1 MVTIRLSRG
10 GAKKQP
16 FYHIVATDSRARRD
30 GRYIERLGYYNP
42 VARGDATPLEVNLE
56 RLDYWVGTGAQMSE
70 RVAKIVKAY
79 RKSGGRADAESG
91 AAA

>member
-16 FYHIVATDSRARRD
+16 FYHVVATDSRARRD

-42 VARGDATPLEVNLE
+42 VARGDATEVQLNME
-56 RLDYWVGTGAQMSE
+56 RVDYWVSVGAQMSD
-70 RVAKIVKAY
+70 RVAKIVKDH
-79 RKSGGRADAESG
+79 RKQES

>member
-16 FYHIVATDSRARRD
+16 FYHIVATDSRSRRD

-42 VARGDATPLEVNLE
+42 VARGDSTAVEINLE
-56 RLDYWVGTGAQMSE
+56 RVEYWTSVGAQMSD
-70 RVAKIVKAY
+70 RVAKVVKGY
-79 RKSGGRADAESG
+79 RKGQ
-91 AAA
+91 AAAA

>member
-16 FYHIVATDSRARRD
+16 FYHVVATDSRARRD

-42 VARGDATPLEVNLE
+42 VARGAATAVE
-56 RLDYWVGTGAQMSE
+56 LDLARVEYWIDNGAQMSD
-70 RVAKIVKAY
+70 RVRRIVKDH
-79 RKSGGRADAESG
+79 RKVQ
-91 AAA
+91 AAAA

>member
-16 FYHIVATDSRARRD
+16 FYHVVATDSRSRRD

-42 VARGDATPLEVNLE
+42 VARGDATETQLDMDRV
-56 RLDYWVGTGAQMSE
+56 DYWIGVGAQMSD
-70 RVAKIVKAY
+70 RVTKIVKGY
-79 RKSGGRADAESG
+79 RKEN